1 MIPSTPS
8 FSALTGVH
16 SMNELFPLERAAEG
30 YERIH
35 ERVGD
40 YLPRNAELVL
50 EPAALLGRGV
60 AALGHATCRGAAV
73 PCTPASGRHRLLGR
87 RWSAG
92 SISRV
97 TGKGT

>member
-1 MIPSTPS
+1 M
-8 FSALTGVH
+8 SALGTTC
-16 SMNELFPLERAAEG
+16 
-30 YERIH
+30 H
-35 ERVGD
+35 ETPN
-40 YLPRNAELVL
+40 LSLSQPHCW
-50 EPAALLGRGV
+50 GRGV

-97 TGKGT
+97 TGKGDLRGHCGEHRAVLVYQIDSYRY